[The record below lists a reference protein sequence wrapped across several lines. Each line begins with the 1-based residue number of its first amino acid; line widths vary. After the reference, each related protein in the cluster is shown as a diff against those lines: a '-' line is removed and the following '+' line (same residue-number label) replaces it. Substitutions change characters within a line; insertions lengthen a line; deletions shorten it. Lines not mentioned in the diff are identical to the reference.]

1 MLRCYAAAGAPFMV
15 AAGCEIPAP
24 TPPANLRALCA
35 PMTPG

>member
-24 TPPANLRALCA
+24 TPPANLRALCT
-35 PMTPG
+35 PMTPD